1 MTEQEAEL
9 ERREAAL
16 AATPI
21 LQPDFRSS
29 KVTQA
34 QLDKFKVLVNET
46 AKPSIVLIQKRGF
59 VILSFTN
66 EELNKRR
73 LQLKEKSKDIGKP
86 KGKASQVV
94 KACSGLIEDG
104 CKSKLANNT
113 IEASNLSAAKGKVI
127 LDDVVAT
134 VPKKKKKLHWGLEA
148 KERWERKSNM

>member
-1 MTEQEAEL
+1 MDEQEAEL

-29 KVTQA
+29 KVTQS
-34 QLDKFKVLVNET
+34 QLDKFK
-46 AKPSIVLIQKRGF
+46 
-59 VILSFTN
+59 
-66 EELNKRR
+66 ELNKRR

-86 KGKASQVV
+86 KGKASQAV
-94 KACSGLIEDG
+94 KACSGLMEDG

-113 IEASNLSAAKGKVI
+113 IEASNLSAAKGK
-127 LDDVVAT
+127 DDVVAT
-134 VPKKKKKLHWGLEA
+134 VPKKKKKLRWGLEA

>member
-1 MTEQEAEL
+1 MDEQEAEL

-34 QLDKFKVLVNET
+34 QLDKFKFL
-46 AKPSIVLIQKRGF
+46 AFLMSQ
-59 VILSFTN
+59 
-66 EELNKRR
+66 ELNKRR

-113 IEASNLSAAKGKVI
+113 IEASNLSVAKGKVI

>member
-1 MTEQEAEL
+1 MDEQETEL

-34 QLDKFKVLVNET
+34 QLDKFK
-46 AKPSIVLIQKRGF
+46 
-59 VILSFTN
+59 
-66 EELNKRR
+66 ELNKRR

-94 KACSGLIEDG
+94 KACSGLMEDG

-113 IEASNLSAAKGKVI
+113 IEASNLSAAKGNVV

-134 VPKKKKKLHWGLEA
+134 VPKKKKKLRWGLEA